1 MRKNKKWLSGLFSLL
16 FFLVISIVVINC
28 SGKNKDDSHQT
39 EKMDSKQ
46 KSSHEEEIV
55 RITDGELKEFGIE
68 IAIAGPGKLERHV
81 DLNGEIVIDPS
92 RLAHIVPRFPG
103 VVKEV
108 RKKIGS
114 LVKKGEVL
122 AIIESNE
129 SLALYEVKSLING
142 KVIDMHL
149 TLGEVIA
156 DEGHSFIIADL
167 SKVWINLNV
176 YQKDL
181 SFIKIGLQ
189 ALISTGL
196 SSKEKTGKISYIS
209 PVVDEKTRTAT
220 ARVVL
225 ENSNGTWKPGLFV
238 TAQVIIGSDT
248 VPIMVPKTA
257 LETFE
262 NRTVIFVKHEA
273 GFSPQPVTIGRTNS
287 SSVEIVAGLKPGQKY
302 VSKGGFTLK
311 AELQKEAF
319 GEGHEH

>member
-1 MRKNKKWLSGLFSLL
+1 MRKNKKWISGLFSLL
-16 FFLVISIVVINC
+16 FFLVISIVFIDC
-28 SGKNKDDSHQT
+28 AGGNKEDSHQA
-39 EKMDSKQ
+39 EKMDSDHKPN
-46 KSSHEEEIV
+46 HEEEIV
-55 RITDGELKEFGIE
+55 RITAEELQEFGIE

-81 DLNGEIVIDPS
+81 DLTGEIVIDPD

-114 LVKKGEVL
+114 PVKKGEVL

-129 SLALYEVKSLING
+129 SLSPYEVKSLING

-156 DEGHSFIIADL
+156 DGGHSFIIADL

-176 YQKDL
+176 YQKDM
-181 SFIKIGLQ
+181 SYIKIGQQ
-189 ALISTGL
+189 AIISTGPV
-196 SSKEKTGKISYIS
+196 SKDKTGKISYIS

-220 ARVVL
+220 ARIVL

-238 TAQVIIGSDT
+238 NAQVIIGNDT
-248 VPIMVPKTA
+248 VPVIVPKTA

-262 NRTVIFVKHEA
+262 NRTVVFVRHED
-273 GFSPQPVTIGRTNS
+273 GFMPEPVTIGRSNS
-287 SSVEIVAGLKPGQKY
+287 TAVEIVTGLKAGQEY
-302 VSKGGFTLK
+302 VLKGGFTLK
-311 AELQKEAF
+311 AELQKESF